1 MGGYLMYIMML
12 LVIFMLF
19 SNMRKA
25 KAMRKD
31 ERYISCYTA
40 VLRDEEKAVEELEKY
55 VNEETDPE
63 LLNKSLIV
71 KVYTDILSG
80 KDPHETVEK
89 IDLTDVFLVKGE
101 YVPEKVSRNS
111 DAFVWLLLDLSKARS
126 ESMID
131 VMDKLYEK
139 VSAYEDRLGSHVEY
153 LVFKATY
160 NALLEKDLDGIRFL
174 NKLLTGEYADYV
186 YDKSLVGVF
195 KKVAA
200 AILIYTGEPISE
212 EDEMLL
218 NSFVET
224 QVGHKFLTNLGI
236 ADKYMKKEE
245 AVEETVTEE
254 EEIKETAE
262 ETADTEDV
270 TEEADKTK

>member
-40 VLRDEEKAVEELEKY
+40 VLRDEEKAAEELEAY

-80 KDPHETVEK
+80 KDPHETIEK
-89 IDLTDVFLVKGE
+89 IDLSDVFLVKGE

-139 VSAYEDRLGSHVEY
+139 ISAYEDRLGNHVEY
-153 LVFKATY
+153 LVLKATY